1 MAAPPTPKIG
11 SLLFCCTLNAV
22 RSPMAEGLAKRLMG
36 TRVYVD
42 SAGVKREPV
51 DPFVIA
57 ALDEVGIDIHRHKA
71 KTFDE
76 LVDSSFDMIVTLSP
90 EAHHKALELTRIM
103 ACDVEYW
110 PTFDPALLE
119 EGSREARL
127 AGYRQLR
134 DQLKTRILRRFPDL
148 AREDADEPGG

>member
-1 MAAPPTPKIG
+1 MTARVG
-11 SLLFCCTLNAV
+11 SILFCCTLNAV

-57 ALDEVGIDIHRHKA
+57 ALAEIGVDIQRHKA
-71 KTFDE
+71 KTFDQ
-76 LVDSSFDMIVTLSP
+76 LLDSSFDVIVSLSP

-110 PTFDPALLE
+110 PTFDPALIE
-119 EGSREARL
+119 EGSREARMG
-127 AGYRQLR
+127 GYRQLR
-134 DQLKTRILRRFPDL
+134 DQLRARILKRFPDV
-148 AREDADEPGG
+148 AEDIPPAPAA

>member
-1 MAAPPTPKIG
+1 MTGKVG
-11 SLLFCCTLNAV
+11 SILFCCTLNAV

-42 SAGVKREPV
+42 SAGVKRDGV

-57 ALDEVGIDIHRHKA
+57 ALDEIGVDIHRHKA
-71 KTFDE
+71 KTIDE
-76 LVDSSFDMIVTLSP
+76 LHDSSFDVIVSLSP

-103 ACDVEYW
+103 ACEVEYW
-110 PTFDPALLE
+110 PTFDPALIQ

-127 AGYRQLR
+127 EGYRQLR
-134 DQLKTRILRRFPDL
+134 DQLKARILKRFPDVV
-148 AREDADEPGG
+148 EDFSGAGNA

>member
-1 MAAPPTPKIG
+1 MTGKIG
-11 SLLFCCTLNAV
+11 SVLFCCTHNSV
-22 RSPMAEGLAKRLMG
+22 RSPMAEGLAKKLLG

-42 SAGVKREPV
+42 SAGVRRQEI

-57 ALDEVGIDIHRHKA
+57 SLGELGVDIQRHKA

-76 LVDSSFDMIVTLSP
+76 LHDSSFDLIVTLSP

-110 PTFDPALLE
+110 PTFDPTLIE

-127 AGYRQLR
+127 EGYRALR
-134 DQLKTRILRRFPDL
+134 DGLKARILKRFPEL
-148 AREDADEPGG
+148 AIDFAAPAKA

>member
-1 MAAPPTPKIG
+1 MTGKIG
-11 SLLFCCTLNAV
+11 SVLFCCTHNSV
-22 RSPMAEGLAKRLMG
+22 RSPMAEGLAKKLLG

-42 SAGVKREPV
+42 SAGVRRQEI

-57 ALDEVGIDIHRHKA
+57 SLGELGVDIQRHKA

-76 LVDSSFDMIVTLSP
+76 LHDSSFDLIVTLSP

-110 PTFDPALLE
+110 PTFDPTLIE

-127 AGYRQLR
+127 EGYRSLR
-134 DQLKTRILRRFPDL
+134 EGLKAKILKRFPEL
-148 AREDADEPGG
+148 AIDFAAPAKA

>member
-1 MAAPPTPKIG
+1 MTAKVG
-11 SLLFCCTLNAV
+11 SILFCCTLNAV

-57 ALDEVGIDIHRHKA
+57 SLAEIGVDIQRHKA
-71 KTFDE
+71 KTFDQ
-76 LVDSSFDMIVTLSP
+76 LLDSSFDVIVSLSP

-110 PTFDPALLE
+110 PTFDPALIE
-119 EGSREARL
+119 EGSREARME
-127 AGYRQLR
+127 GYRQLR
-134 DQLKTRILRRFPDL
+134 DQLRARILKRFPDV
-148 AREDADEPGG
+148 AEDIPPSGNA

>member
-1 MAAPPTPKIG
+1 MTGKIG
-11 SLLFCCTLNAV
+11 SVLFCCTHNSV
-22 RSPMAEGLAKRLMG
+22 RSPMAEGLGKKLFG

-42 SAGVKREPV
+42 SAGVRRQEI

-57 ALDEVGIDIHRHKA
+57 SLGELGVDIQRHKA

-76 LVDSSFDMIVTLSP
+76 LHDSSFDLIVTLSP

-110 PTFDPALLE
+110 PTFDPTLIE

-127 AGYRQLR
+127 EGYRALR
-134 DQLKTRILRRFPDL
+134 EGLKGKILKRFPDS
-148 AREDADEPGG
+148 AIDFEAPAKA

>member
-1 MAAPPTPKIG
+1 MTGKVG
-11 SLLFCCTLNAV
+11 SILFCCTLNAV

-57 ALDEVGIDIHRHKA
+57 ALAEIGVDIQRHKA
-71 KTFDE
+71 KTFDQ
-76 LVDSSFDMIVTLSP
+76 LLDSSFDVIVSLSP

-110 PTFDPALLE
+110 PTFDPALIE
-119 EGSREARL
+119 EGSREARME
-127 AGYRQLR
+127 GYRQLR
-134 DQLKTRILRRFPDL
+134 DQLRARILKRFPEV
-148 AREDADEPGG
+148 AEDIPPVPAA

>member
-1 MAAPPTPKIG
+1 MAANVG
-11 SLLFCCTLNAV
+11 SILFCCTLNAV

-57 ALDEVGIDIHRHKA
+57 ALDEIGVDIHRHKA

-103 ACDVEYW
+103 ACEVEYW
-110 PTFDPALLE
+110 PTFDPALIQ

-127 AGYRQLR
+127 DGYRQLR
-134 DQLKTRILRRFPDL
+134 DQLKARILKRFPDI
-148 AREDADEPGG
+148 ARDGPDESGG

>member
-1 MAAPPTPKIG
+1 MTARVG
-11 SLLFCCTLNAV
+11 SILFCCTLNAV

-57 ALDEVGIDIHRHKA
+57 ALAEIGVDIQRHKA
-71 KTFDE
+71 KTFDQ
-76 LVDSSFDMIVTLSP
+76 LLDSSFDVIVSLSP

-110 PTFDPALLE
+110 PTFDPALIE
-119 EGSREARL
+119 EGSREARME
-127 AGYRQLR
+127 GYRQLR
-134 DQLKTRILRRFPDL
+134 DQLRARILKRFPDV
-148 AREDADEPGG
+148 AEDIPPVPAA

>member
-1 MAAPPTPKIG
+1 MTGKIG
-11 SLLFCCTLNAV
+11 SVLFCCTHNSV
-22 RSPMAEGLAKRLMG
+22 RSPMAEGLAKKLLG

-42 SAGVKREPV
+42 SAGVRRQEI

-57 ALDEVGIDIHRHKA
+57 SLGELGVDIQRHKA

-76 LVDSSFDMIVTLSP
+76 LHDSSFDLIVTLSP

-110 PTFDPALLE
+110 PTFDPTLIE

-127 AGYRQLR
+127 EGYRALR
-134 DQLKTRILRRFPDL
+134 EGLKARILKRFPEL
-148 AREDADEPGG
+148 AIDFAAPAKA

>member
-1 MAAPPTPKIG
+1 MTAKVG
-11 SLLFCCTLNAV
+11 SILFCCTLNAV

-57 ALDEVGIDIHRHKA
+57 SLAEIGVDIQRHKA
-71 KTFDE
+71 KTFDQ
-76 LVDSSFDMIVTLSP
+76 LVDSSFDVIVSLSP

-110 PTFDPALLE
+110 PTFDPALIE
-119 EGSREARL
+119 EGSREARME
-127 AGYRQLR
+127 GYRQLR
-134 DQLKTRILRRFPDL
+134 DQLRARILKRFPDVT
-148 AREDADEPGG
+148 EDIPPVPAA

>member
-1 MAAPPTPKIG
+1 MTGKIG
-11 SLLFCCTLNAV
+11 SVLFCCTHNSV
-22 RSPMAEGLAKRLMG
+22 RSPMAEGLAKKLMG

-42 SAGVKREPV
+42 SAGVRRQEI

-57 ALDEVGIDIHRHKA
+57 SLGELGVDIQRHKA

-76 LVDSSFDMIVTLSP
+76 LHDSSFDLIVTLSP

-110 PTFDPALLE
+110 PTFDPTLIE

-127 AGYRQLR
+127 EGYRALR
-134 DQLKTRILRRFPDL
+134 KGLKARILKRFPEL
-148 AREDADEPGG
+148 AVDFEPTAKA

>member
-1 MAAPPTPKIG
+1 MTARVG
-11 SLLFCCTLNAV
+11 SILFCCTLNAV

-57 ALDEVGIDIHRHKA
+57 ALAEIGVDIQRHKA
-71 KTFDE
+71 KTFDQ
-76 LVDSSFDMIVTLSP
+76 LLDSSFDVIVSLSP

-110 PTFDPALLE
+110 PIFDPALIE
-119 EGSREARL
+119 EGSREARM

-134 DQLKTRILRRFPDL
+134 DQLRARILKRFPDV
-148 AREDADEPGG
+148 AEDIPPLPAA

>member
-1 MAAPPTPKIG
+1 
-11 SLLFCCTLNAV
+11 
-22 RSPMAEGLAKRLMG
+22 MG

-57 ALDEVGIDIHRHKA
+57 ALAEIGVDIQRHKA
-71 KTFDE
+71 KTFDQ
-76 LVDSSFDMIVTLSP
+76 LLDSSFDVIVSLSP

-110 PTFDPALLE
+110 PTFDPALIE
-119 EGSREARL
+119 EGSREARME
-127 AGYRQLR
+127 GYRQLR
-134 DQLKTRILRRFPDL
+134 DQLRARILKRFPDV
-148 AREDADEPGG
+148 AEDIPPVPAA

>member
-1 MAAPPTPKIG
+1 
-11 SLLFCCTLNAV
+11 
-22 RSPMAEGLAKRLMG
+22 MAEGLAKRLMG

-57 ALDEVGIDIHRHKA
+57 ALAEIGVDIQRHKA
-71 KTFDE
+71 KTFDQ
-76 LVDSSFDMIVTLSP
+76 LLDSSFDVIVSLSP

-110 PTFDPALLE
+110 PTFDPALIE
-119 EGSREARL
+119 EGSREARME
-127 AGYRQLR
+127 GYRQLR
-134 DQLKTRILRRFPDL
+134 DQLRARILKRFPDV
-148 AREDADEPGG
+148 AEDIPPVPAA

>member
-1 MAAPPTPKIG
+1 MTGKVG
-11 SLLFCCTLNAV
+11 SILFCCTLNAV
-22 RSPMAEGLAKRLMG
+22 RSPMAEGLAKRMLG

-42 SAGVKREPV
+42 SAGVKRDAV

-57 ALDEVGIDIHRHKA
+57 ALDEIGVDIHRHKA
-71 KTFDE
+71 KTIEE
-76 LVDSSFDMIVTLSP
+76 LHDSSFDVIVTLSP

-110 PTFDPALLE
+110 PTFDPALIQ

-127 AGYRQLR
+127 EGYRQLR
-134 DQLKTRILRRFPDL
+134 DQLKARILKRFPDV
-148 AREDADEPGG
+148 AEDFPLPKGA

>member
-1 MAAPPTPKIG
+1 MTGKIG
-11 SLLFCCTLNAV
+11 SVLFCCTHNSV
-22 RSPMAEGLAKRLMG
+22 RSPMAEGLAKKLLG

-42 SAGVKREPV
+42 SAGVRRQDI

-57 ALDEVGIDIHRHKA
+57 SLGELGVDIQRHKA

-76 LVDSSFDMIVTLSP
+76 LHDSSFDLIVTLSP

-110 PTFDPALLE
+110 PTFDPTLIE

-127 AGYRQLR
+127 EGYRALR
-134 DQLKTRILRRFPDL
+134 EGLKARILKRFPEL
-148 AREDADEPGG
+148 AIDFAPPAKA